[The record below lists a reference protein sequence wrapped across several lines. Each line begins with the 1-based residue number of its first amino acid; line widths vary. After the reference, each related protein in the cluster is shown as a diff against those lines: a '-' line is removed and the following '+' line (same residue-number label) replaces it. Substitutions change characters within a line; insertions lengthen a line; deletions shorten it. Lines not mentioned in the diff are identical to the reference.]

1 MCVAWET
8 RDLFFRIMCWF
19 LAGPSAGGNGREFT
33 GLHAVMVALDAF
45 AGFAALAHAA
55 MDCPRAG
62 RRAAVSEPTT
72 TAASHELDDIFGDRS
87 GWSKR

>member
-1 MCVAWET
+1 
-8 RDLFFRIMCWF
+8 
-19 LAGPSAGGNGREFT
+19 
-33 GLHAVMVALDAF
+33 MVALDAF

-72 TAASHELDDIFGDRS
+72 TAASHELDDVFGDRS